1 MGNESQ
7 FAIRAALSLLCAP
20 TIQCSK
26 PMKTLPSS
34 GRLTLATSV
43 LTLAAALLLNG
54 CAGSFSKSS
63 ASTKH
68 MKIEQNIFGKLAD
81 GTEVKI
87 YTLTNTKGVT
97 AKVTEYGG
105 ILTELWVPDRNGKA
119 GNVVCGFDNLDQYVK
134 GHPFFGA
141 TTGRVANRI
150 AKGRFTLDGR
160 EYTLAVNNGP
170 NHLHGGT
177 KGFDKRVW
185 KSRALPA
192 TGNEVAV
199 EFTYVSADGEEGYPG
214 ALTTTVVYTL
224 TDGNELRI
232 DYTATTD
239 KATIVNL
246 TNHSYF
252 NLGESGSILDHV
264 LMLNADRYTAAD
276 ATLIPTGELAPVK
289 GTGLDFTQPRRI
301 GERIADYM
309 NFAKGYDHNFVINGG
324 GQAMTLAARV
334 QEPKSGRQMEV
345 WTTEPGV
352 QLYCGNHLDGS
363 LTGVGGVNYK
373 QHTGFCL
380 ETQHYPDSINHPSFP
395 SVVLR
400 PGQTFKSTTAH
411 RFAVK

>member
-1 MGNESQ
+1 
-7 FAIRAALSLLCAP
+7 
-20 TIQCSK
+20 
-26 PMKTLPSS
+26 
-34 GRLTLATSV
+34 
-43 LTLAAALLLNG
+43 
-54 CAGSFSKSS
+54 
-63 ASTKH
+63 
-68 MKIEQNIFGKLAD
+68 MKIEQASFGRTPD
-81 GTEVKI
+81 GAEVKI
-87 YTLTNTKGVT
+87 YTLSNTRGMT

-105 ILTELWVPDRNGKA
+105 ILTELWVPDRSGKP
-119 GNVVCGFDNLDQYVK
+119 GNVVLGFDNLERYVK

-150 AKGRFTLDGR
+150 AKGRFTLDGK
-160 EYTLAVNNGP
+160 EYSVAVNNGP
-170 NHLHGGT
+170 NHLHGGI

-185 KSRALPA
+185 KSRALPSTA
-192 TGNEVAV
+192 TSVAV

-224 TDGNELRI
+224 TDDNELRI

-239 KATIVNL
+239 KPTIVNL

-252 NLGESGSILDHV
+252 NLGGSGSILDHV

-276 ATLIPTGELAPVK
+276 ATLIPTGELPPVK

-301 GERIADYM
+301 GERIGDYM
-309 NFAKGYDHNFVINGG
+309 SFAKGYDHNFVINGG
-324 GQAMTLAARV
+324 GKSLTLAARV

-363 LTGVGGVNYK
+363 LTGVGGAVYQ

-395 SVVLR
+395 TVVLR

-411 RFAVK
+411 RFAAK